1 LYAESI
7 NDIDRIKGML
17 LNHINEYPGI
27 RYRELLRLTG
37 HSNGVLSYHLSIL
50 EKSNKIRVDR
60 RKNRITRYYLS
71 SVTSNE
77 SEVLGY
83 VRHNIAR
90 QIIIFL
96 LDHDLCTFNE
106 IVDHTQKA
114 PSTISWHLKRLR
126 DSGLVSILFGNDYQ
140 LYRVINSTVV
150 RAVIYK
156 YKESFVDSTVNN
168 FTEMME
174 EL

>member
-1 LYAESI
+1 
-7 NDIDRIKGML
+7 
-17 LNHINEYPGI
+17 
-27 RYRELLRLTG
+27 
-37 HSNGVLSYHLSIL
+37 
-50 EKSNKIRVDR
+50 VDR

-77 SEVLGY
+77 SDVLGY